1 MHFTIKLT
9 VRVIAPTHGKAVEQV
24 QTAIEADA
32 HKSSAYVVSIDQ
44 VKMEAPQG

>member
-9 VRVIAPTHGKAVEQV
+9 VRVIAPNHGKAVEQV
-24 QTAIEADA
+24 QSAIERDQQI
-32 HKSSAYVVSIDQ
+32 SQAYVVSVDQ